1 MKLSK
6 TAKMRSKAVKQKE
19 KLKVWLYI
27 VIFMKLLSEDN
38 SNSGTS
44 SSNILS
50 AVLIQNKQFILKIW
64 YDLSFF
70 LVLPSKMFIWIGW
83 IG

>member
-44 SSNILS
+44 PSSILS
-50 AVLIQNKQFILKIW
+50 VVVIQNKQFISIL
-64 YDLSFF
+64 
-70 LVLPSKMFIWIGW
+70 
-83 IG
+83 

>member
-6 TAKMRSKAVKQKE
+6 TANMRSKAVKQKE

-44 SSNILS
+44 PSSILS
-50 AVLIQNKQFILKIW
+50 VVVIQNKQFISIL
-64 YDLSFF
+64 
-70 LVLPSKMFIWIGW
+70 
-83 IG
+83 

>member
-44 SSNILS
+44 PSSILS
-50 AVLIQNKQFILKIW
+50 VVVIQNKQFI
-64 YDLSFF
+64 
-70 LVLPSKMFIWIGW
+70 WIL
-83 IG
+83 